1 MREGDADA
9 PPGASP
15 AALRGASPAALRGAS
30 RKALRAR
37 AHPLRPIVH
46 VSGSG
51 LSAGVLSAVEQA
63 LLDHELIKVRLLE
76 PDSKKT
82 LARELAETTGAHL
95 CGLVGHTVILYRPH
109 PENPR
114 ADLAQLAETVR
125 AASSTQ

>member
-1 MREGDADA
+1 MSEGNAAAPHGADS
-9 PPGASP
+9 G
-15 AALRGASPAALRGAS
+15 ALRGAS

-51 LSAGVLSAVEQA
+51 LSDGVLRAVDQA
-63 LLDHELIKVRLLE
+63 LLDHELIKVRLVE
-76 PDSKKT
+76 PDDKKA
-82 LARELAETTGAHL
+82 LARELAETSGAEL

-114 ADLAQLAETVR
+114 ADLAQLAGLPPAVR
-125 AASSTQ
+125 STQ